1 MSESTTEATH
11 IPALPDALP
20 LLPLRDTAVFPH
32 LPAPLMV
39 GRPAS
44 VRTIEQVLKGNKL
57 LALVA
62 QKNAS
67 VNEPGPEDLFEVG
80 TAAIIQKFLKLPDG
94 TLRVWTR
101 GLERVR
107 ILDMISTEPFPV
119 ARIEV
124 LHEIVP
130 GSKEAEERKEV
141 EGLSRNLQNLVQ
153 KMLSMLPINPDELN
167 ITFMNIEEPG
177 RLADM
182 AAAVFGLKLDQKQ
195 EILETLD
202 VRSRL
207 EKITRF
213 LSREIEVMEIG
224 SKIQQEVQ
232 EEIDKNQRKFY
243 LREQLKAIQRELGEG
258 DEATTQVNELT
269 EKIDKAGMPPEVR
282 AEALKELTRL
292 RNASLNTAEQSV
304 IRNYLDIL
312 IDLPWSKST
321 EDKLDL
327 SEARQIL
334 DEDHYDLARV
344 KDRILEHLAVR
355 KLKPDIK
362 GPILC
367 FVGPPGTGK
376 TSLGRSIARA
386 MGRHFHRVSLGG
398 VRDEAEIRGH
408 RRTYIG
414 SMPGRIIQAIRKVG
428 SNNPVIVLDE
438 VDKVGTDFRGDPS
451 SALLEVLDPEQNFSF
466 SDHFLEVPFD
476 LSRVMFITTA
486 NILETIP
493 PALRDRME
501 VLTLPGYTEEEK
513 ARIARA
519 HLIPR
524 QVANHGL
531 TEEGI
536 RFEDEAIAAIISGWT
551 REAGVRNLE
560 REIGAICRKVA
571 RRVAEG
577 STDPITVRAAEVE
590 EFLGSPKFWS
600 EVAERT
606 RIPGVAIGL
615 AWTPVGGEILF
626 IEATMMKGNKGL
638 QLTGQL
644 GDVMKESAQAAL
656 SWVRSRARDLGL
668 DPGFYD
674 DKDIHIHVPSG
685 AMPKDG
691 PSAGVTMATAL
702 VSLLTGVPCRSDLA
716 MTGEITLRG
725 KVLPVGGIKEKVL
738 AARRAGL
745 HTVILPERNRKDLQ
759 DIAEELRADMTF
771 LFVET
776 LDQAL
781 ELAQREPASAISG
794 ASPAESAGR
803 GLAAD
808 PPARRGP

>member
-1 MSESTTEATH
+1 MSESHTESQPT
-11 IPALPDALP
+11 PNLPDVLP

-44 VRTIEQVLKGNKL
+44 IRTVEQVLRGNKL

-62 QKNAS
+62 QKNSS
-67 VNEPGPEDLFEVG
+67 VNEPGPGDLFSIG
-80 TAAIIQKFLKLPDG
+80 TAAQIQKFLKLPDG

-101 GLERVR
+101 GLDRIR
-107 ILDMISTEPFPV
+107 ILDMASVEPFPV
-119 ARIEV
+119 ARIER

-130 GSKEAEERKEV
+130 AGEEV
-141 EGLSRNLQNLVQ
+141 EGLSKNLLNLVH

-167 ITFMNIEEPG
+167 ITFMNLNEPG

-202 VRSRL
+202 VRARL

-258 DEATTQVNELT
+258 DEATTQINEIT
-269 EKIDKAGMPPEVR
+269 EKIEKAGMPPEVK
-282 AEALKELTRL
+282 AEALKEVARL
-292 RNASLNTAEQSV
+292 RNASLNSAEQSV

-321 EDKLDL
+321 EDKLDIA
-327 SEARQIL
+327 EARRIL
-334 DEDHYDLARV
+334 DEDHYDLTKV

-386 MGRHFHRVSLGG
+386 MGRNFYRLSLGG

-414 SMPGRIIQAIRKVG
+414 SMPGRIIQALRKVG

-438 VDKVGTDFRGDPS
+438 VDKIGMDFRGDPS

-486 NILETIP
+486 NMLDTIP
-493 PALRDRME
+493 PPLRDRME
-501 VLTLPGYTEEEK
+501 VLTLPGYIEEEK
-513 ARIARA
+513 TRIARS

-531 TEEGI
+531 TPERI
-536 RFEDEAIAAIISGWT
+536 TFEDDAITGIISGYT
-551 REAGVRNLE
+551 REAGLRNLE

-577 STDPITVRAAEVE
+577 ATGTIPVQAANLE
-590 EFLGSPKFWS
+590 EYLGPRRFFS
-600 EVAERT
+600 EVVERT

-626 IEATMMKGNKGL
+626 IESTAMKGSKGL

-656 SWVRSRARDLGL
+656 SWVRSRARELGL

-691 PSAGVTMATAL
+691 PSAGVTMAASL
-702 VSLLTGVPCRSDLA
+702 VSLLTGVPCRSDVA

-725 KVLPVGGIKEKVL
+725 KVLPVGGIKEKAL
-738 AARRAGL
+738 AARRAGIR
-745 HTVILPERNRKDLQ
+745 TIILPERNRKDLL
-759 DIAEELRADMTF
+759 DIPEELRADMTF
-771 LFVET
+771 HFVET
-776 LDQAL
+776 LDQVL
-781 ELAQREPASAISG
+781 DLAQREPAASVSG
-794 ASPAESAGR
+794 SGSR
-803 GLAAD
+803 D
-808 PPARRGP
+808 